1 METTNQRTPH
11 FKPVEE
17 LTFTDDFMFGYVMRN
32 EEICKELLERL
43 LKIKI
48 EKLEYPELQKSISPY
63 YEAKGVRLDVYVKD
77 SDKVFDIEIQNGKR
91 SNLGKRTRYYQ
102 SMIDIDNLLKGAS
115 YTSLNESYIIFLC
128 TFDPFEKGLSHYT
141 FKTCCLQD
149 SEVDIK
155 DGAIKE
161 IFNATAYATEQDVE
175 ISAFLKYIDSKEATD
190 DFTDKINHLVK
201 KAKINEKFRSDYL
214 AVNIRE
220 TDIYEEGRTEGIA
233 LGISQGISQGFAQG
247 ISQGAEQAK
256 IETARN
262 LLSMNLSLEQVVQG
276 TGLPLET
283 VEQLAM
289 LESSKNNS

>member
-1 METTNQRTPH
+1 MENTNQRIPH

-77 SDKVFDIEIQNGKR
+77 SDKVFDIEIQNGRKA
-91 SNLGKRTRYYQ
+91 NLGKRTRYYQ
-102 SMIDIDNLLKGAS
+102 SMIDIDNLLKGSS

-128 TFDPFEKGLSHYT
+128 TFDPFEKGLPHYT
-141 FKTCCLQD
+141 FKTRCLQD
-149 SEVDIK
+149 SKVDIK

-161 IFNATAYATEQDVE
+161 IFNATAYATEEDVE
-175 ISAFLKYIDSKEATD
+175 ISAFLKYIDSKEVTD

-233 LGISQGISQGFAQG
+233 LGIAQG
-247 ISQGAEQAK
+247 ISQGAEQKA

-262 LLSMNLSLEQVVQG
+262 FLNEGLSIEQVARCTSLSMN
-276 TGLPLET
+276 T
-283 VEQLAM
+283 VEQLAKEQTIM
-289 LESSKNNS
+289 

>member
-77 SDKVFDIEIQNGKR
+77 SDKVFDIEIQNGRKA
-91 SNLGKRTRYYQ
+91 NLGKRTRYYQ
-102 SMIDIDNLLKGAS
+102 SMIDIDNLLKGSS

-128 TFDPFEKGLSHYT
+128 TFDPFEKGLPHYT
-141 FKTCCLQD
+141 FKTRCLQD
-149 SEVDIK
+149 SKVDIK

-161 IFNATAYATEQDVE
+161 IFNATAYATEEDVE
-175 ISAFLKYIDSKEATD
+175 ISAFLKYIDSKEVTD

-233 LGISQGISQGFAQG
+233 LGIAQG
-247 ISQGAEQAK
+247 ISQGAEQKA

-262 LLSMNLSLEQVVQG
+262 FLNEGLSIEQVARCTSLSMN
-276 TGLPLET
+276 T
-283 VEQLAM
+283 VEQLAKEQTIM
-289 LESSKNNS
+289 